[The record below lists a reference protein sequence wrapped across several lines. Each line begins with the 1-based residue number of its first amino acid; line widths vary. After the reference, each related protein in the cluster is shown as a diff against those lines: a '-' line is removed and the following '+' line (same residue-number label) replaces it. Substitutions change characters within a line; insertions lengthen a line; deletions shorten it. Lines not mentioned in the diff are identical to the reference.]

1 MFKKQAIS
9 DNGHQFISSSSEIIH
24 LSANAVLTL
33 NNQGDHCI
41 SRCTLAKQIK
51 PLKQIRVKELL
62 CVWVIPDFL
71 EVVDIPLDRG

>member
-1 MFKKQAIS
+1 MLKQQAIG
-9 DNGHQFISSSSEIIH
+9 DNGHQFISSGSESVRR
-24 LSANAVLTL
+24 SANAVLTL

-41 SRCTLAKQIK
+41 SRCTVTKQIK
-51 PLKQIRVKELL
+51 PFKRIRVKELL